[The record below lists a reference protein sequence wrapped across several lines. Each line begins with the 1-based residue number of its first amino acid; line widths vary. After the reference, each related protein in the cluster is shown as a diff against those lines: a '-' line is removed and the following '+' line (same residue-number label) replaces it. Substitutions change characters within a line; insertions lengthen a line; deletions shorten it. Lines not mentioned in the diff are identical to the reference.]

1 MRMSTFKFITYFLV
15 AMALSSCSNQ
25 EKNIPAEEEELLSNV
40 ETSKDNNSSSSIGV
54 FFSELLQPI
63 SAIATDK

>member
-25 EKNIPAEEEELLSNV
+25 EKNIPTEEEELLSFDV
-40 ETSKDNNSSSSIGV
+40 ST
-54 FFSELLQPI
+54 L
-63 SAIATDK
+63 